1 MNDDLVQQA
10 EKLQAQIK
18 KSLDVHTKMLDELSS
33 TLQDSGQKE
42 LINNIKLDITK
53 TLSLAK
59 SGDMNAIN
67 EILNRYA
74 GQTNK

>member
-10 EKLQAQIK
+10 KKLQAQIK
-18 KSLDVHTKMLDELSS
+18 QSLDVHNRMLDELSN

-59 SGDMNAIN
+59 SGDINAIN

-74 GQTNK
+74 SQTNK

>member
-10 EKLQAQIK
+10 KKLQAQIK